1 MQYDNSIYILII
13 QYYGNYLFN
22 ISFIFVFQS
31 EIASKNFDNNVGNSG
46 DQLVSIPS
54 TSIPDN
60 SSQMLV
66 DADIVNS
73 SNHNASEEPILNSSQ
88 DKTSQPMED
97 VDIGKSSE
105 NVTAEIDIHY
115 VPQTNVSAESS
126 NLKQG
131 RGEIKCTKI

>member
-1 MQYDNSIYILII
+1 
-13 QYYGNYLFN
+13 
-22 ISFIFVFQS
+22 
-31 EIASKNFDNNVGNSG
+31 
-46 DQLVSIPS
+46 
-54 TSIPDN
+54 
-60 SSQMLV
+60 MLV

-131 RGEIKCTKI
+131 GGEIKCTKI